1 LSKKDDGAGDKDDE
15 ANRLSARVARYAKVG
30 ANVGGVAAKVAGQRL
45 LGGGDNAQ
53 EKNAKALKAALGG
66 LKGPIMKVAQM
77 MATIPEALPAEYAE
91 ELSQLQSMA
100 PAMGWPFVKRRMA
113 AELGPGWRQKFETFE
128 REAAA
133 AASLGQVHR
142 AIDMKGEALAC
153 KLQYPDMQSAVEAD
167 LAQLKLIFSLHS
179 RIDSAIDTSEMADEI
194 GLRLREELDYE
205 LEANHMALYAGIF
218 EDDARIAVPRVNADL
233 STSRLLSMTWLEGQP
248 LLDFC
253 AHELKERNAIAEAMF
268 TAWWYPFSHYGVIHG
283 DPHLGNYNVRDDY
296 GINLL
301 DYGCI
306 RVFSPSF
313 VSGVIELYRS
323 LEADDRDRSVAAYE
337 TWGFRDLSNELIDV
351 LNMWAGFIYGPL
363 LDDRV
368 RSIADGIL
376 PGDYGRKEA
385 SAVHAAL
392 KKYGPVT
399 PPREFVFMDRAAIG
413 LGGVFLHL
421 GAELNFYRLF
431 NETIEGFEH
440 ARLVERQ
447 MNALNTAGVPLPQE
461 RTAATMN

>member
-1 LSKKDDGAGDKDDE
+1 MTKKEDGSIEKDDE

-30 ANVGGVAAKVAGQRL
+30 VNVGGVAAKVAGQRL
-45 LGGGDNAQ
+45 MGGDQNTDKNAQ
-53 EKNAKALKAALGG
+53 ALKAALGG

-77 MATIPEALPAEYAE
+77 MATIPEALPAEYAS

-100 PAMGWPFVKRRMA
+100 PPMGWPFVKRRMA
-113 AELGPGWRQKFETFE
+113 AELGPGWRRKFESFE

-142 AIDMKGEALAC
+142 AISLEGEALAC

-167 LAQLKLIFSLHS
+167 LSQLALIFSLH
-179 RIDSAIDTSEMADEI
+179 RRMDSAIDTREMADEI
-194 GLRLREELDYE
+194 GLRLREELNYE
-205 LEANHMALYAGIF
+205 LEAKHMALYDAIF
-218 EDDARIAVPRVNADL
+218 QDDNRITVPRVIDDL
-233 STSRLLSMTWLEGQP
+233 STSRLLSMSWLDGKP

-253 AHELKERNAIAEAMF
+253 GHELEERNAIAEAMF

-283 DPHLGNYNVRDDY
+283 DPHLGNYSVRDDFSV
-296 GINLL
+296 NLL

-323 LEADDRDRSVAAYE
+323 LEEDDRDRSVAAYE
-337 TWGFRDLSNELIDV
+337 TWGFRGLSNELIDV

-368 RSIADGIL
+368 RSIADGIQ
-376 PGDYGRKEA
+376 PGEYGRKEA
-385 SAVHAAL
+385 SAVHTAL
-392 KKYGPVT
+392 KTHGPVT

-440 ARLVERQ
+440 MQLVERQ
-447 MNALNTAGVPLPQE
+447 TRALNRAGVPLPQE
-461 RTAATMN
+461 RFVEPLN